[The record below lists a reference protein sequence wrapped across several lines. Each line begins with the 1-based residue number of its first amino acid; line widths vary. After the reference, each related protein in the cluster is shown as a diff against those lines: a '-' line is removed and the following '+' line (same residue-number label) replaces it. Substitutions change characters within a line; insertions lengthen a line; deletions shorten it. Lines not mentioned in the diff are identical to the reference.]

1 MKTIYINHYAPSIH
15 SLYHEMLENPPE
27 WFQYLLKN
35 DLHSVMENKIINSV
49 YSLNKSELFWK
60 FNKKI
65 LSYFINTVKIK
76 DFLYPYFVIPKNN
89 IDLVY
94 SMWYIV
100 KKNIPWVIDMET
112 LHVLNWYNIP
122 DLEKNREYYKKYLE
136 HANCKWIVVWN
147 TKIYESVD
155 SFFDSEIIRN
165 KMVII
170 RHTIK
175 SNEFI
180 RGKTEN
186 NVINLSFLWSWNILR
201 ASYIRWIKDALLIYK
216 KLTKKYTNISLT
228 IAPFLPIELEE
239 EFWSLPGLIVRNKV
253 LNRDEM
259 SDFYKNTDIL
269 LHPSYANPAMTLLEA
284 MNFWVSILTT
294 NYYGLSDLVK
304 DWINWLICKN
314 NSLFEYYD
322 KYSTPISDIWECVM
336 KYSWKDSE
344 MIDDF
349 VEKASYLID
358 NPDERM
364 RLWVNWKKTLS
375 EGEYNFEYS
384 NNLRKKLF
392 TTL

>member
-1 MKTIYINHYAPSIH
+1 MKTIYINHYAPNIH
-15 SLYHEMLENPPE
+15 SLYYEMLQNPPE
-27 WFQYLLKN
+27 WFRYLLKN
-35 DLHSVMENKIINSV
+35 DLHSVTGNKIINSV

-60 FNKKI
+60 FNKRI
-65 LSYFINTVKIK
+65 LSNFINTVKIK
-76 DFLYPYFVIPKNN
+76 DFLYPYFVIPKKN

-122 DLEKNREYYKKYLE
+122 DLEKNREYYKKHLE
-136 HANCKWIVVWN
+136 HTNCKWIIVWN

-175 SNEFI
+175 SNEFT
-180 RGKTEN
+180 REKKEN

-216 KLTKKYTNISLT
+216 KLTEKYTNISLT

-239 EFWSLPGLIVRNKV
+239 EFWSLPGLIVKNKV
-253 LNRDEM
+253 LDRNEM

-284 MNFWVSILTT
+284 MNFWVPIITT

-322 KYSTPISDIWECVM
+322 KYSTPVSDIWECVM
-336 KYSWKDSE
+336 KYSWKDLE

-364 RLWVNWKKTLS
+364 RLWINWKKTLL
-375 EGEYNFEYS
+375 EGEYNFEHS
-384 NNLRKKLF
+384 NNLRKKIF
-392 TTL
+392 SS